1 MENKLLEL
9 TKKIYSEGIEKA
21 KTDADL
27 IVQDAQKSAEDIIR
41 TAQTEASEIIK
52 KAEFASTE
60 IKRNTESEI
69 KMASK
74 QAINRLK
81 QQVVEQITASSIEM
95 PVKEVMKD
103 KEFVGS
109 LILKLAS
116 CFDTDI
122 QLVLPESD
130 KKQME
135 AFFSEKMKSELNKGI
150 SLDFDSSM
158 KSGFKISPKHESYF
172 ISFTDEDFA
181 SYFKGFMRPKTIKLL
196 FGEE

>member
-21 KTDADL
+21 KTDAEL
-27 IVQDAQKSAEDIIR
+27 IVQDAHKSAEEIIR
-41 TAQTEASEIIK
+41 KAQSEASEIIK
-52 KAEFASTE
+52 KAEFNSTE

-81 QQVVEQITASSIEM
+81 QQIVEQITTSAIEK
-95 PVKEVMKD
+95 PVKDVMQD
-103 KEFVGS
+103 KAFVGS
-109 LILKLAS
+109 LILKVAS
-116 CFDTDI
+116 CFNTDV
-122 QLVLPESD
+122 QLILPESD
-130 KKQME
+130 KNQMD
-135 AFFSEKMKSELNKGI
+135 AFFTDKIKAELNKGI
-150 SLDFDSSM
+150 AIDFDSSM
-158 KSGFKISPKHESYF
+158 TSGFKISPKDESYF

-181 SYFKGFMRPKTIKLL
+181 NYLKGFMRPKTIKLL